1 MPGRWRAPHPSDLIR
16 VVMVE
21 SRALL
26 GIGVREVLD
35 QEPGIEVVAQVRSA
49 HDALPIVNDAAPDV
63 ILVNVPPAEAAA
75 GDAARRLHR
84 EMPGSALVVLGGED
98 DDASIVGAVE
108 IGASGHVPELARPHE
123 LVATIRAAADGDDP
137 LRAELAARP
146 DLVERI
152 VADVRERMFSD
163 QPPAGPLSTREIE
176 VLRLV
181 AEGLRNREIAEHIA
195 MSEQTVK
202 NHVTSILH
210 KLGVPNRTTAV
221 LYAVRHG
228 WLELPEPVSASSQVS
243 DQ

>member
-49 HDALPIVNDAAPDV
+49 DDALPIVNDAAPDV
-63 ILVNVPPAEAAA
+63 ILVNVPPTQGAA
-75 GDAARRLHR
+75 GDAARRLH
-84 EMPGSALVVLGGED
+84 EGTPGSALVVLGGED
-98 DDASIVGAVE
+98 DVSIVGAVE

-123 LVATIRAAADGDDP
+123 LVATIRAAADGDNP

-163 QPPAGPLSTREIE
+163 QPAAGPLSPRELE

-181 AEGLRNREIAEHIA
+181 ADGLRNREIAEHIGVG
-195 MSEQTVK
+195 EQSVK

-228 WLELPEPVSASSQVS
+228 WLELPEPVSASSQAI